1 MKRLMSAVS
10 LFMLGQYFSPA
21 LSMSRLFISR
31 IAHQF
36 AFVAF
41 VLWLLGSW
49 LGAHGHFC
57 FDGQEPPVSVHMHM
71 LGDHPE
77 HHADEDHQDADVD
90 LLQSAIAKLTK
101 LDQSLI
107 LLAVVALLLVFQRT
121 PVLVS
126 HYSAFVPTHIPFARP
141 LSRAPPLT
149 A

>member
-1 MKRLMSAVS
+1 MKRLLMFAIG
-10 LFMLGQYFSPA
+10 LFMLGQYFSLA
-21 LSMSRLFISR
+21 LSMSKRS
-31 IAHQF
+31 HQF
-36 AFVAF
+36 AFVALA
-41 VLWLLGSW
+41 LWLLGSW

-101 LDQSLI
+101 LDQSLL

-121 PVLVS
+121 PIPAS
-126 HYSAFVPTHIPFARP
+126 HYSPFVPVHIPFARP
-141 LSRAPPLT
+141 LLRAPPLT

>member
-1 MKRLMSAVS
+1 MSKR
-10 LFMLGQYFSPA
+10 FHQF
-21 LSMSRLFISR
+21 
-31 IAHQF
+31 QF
-36 AFVAF
+36 AFVAL
-41 VLWLLGSW
+41 VCWLLGSL

-107 LLAVVALLLVFQRT
+107 LLAVVALLLVTQAR
-121 PVLVS
+121 PVLIS
-126 HYSAFVPTHIPFARP
+126 RCSPFVPTLIPFARP
-141 LSRAPPLT
+141 PLRAPPFT

>member
-1 MKRLMSAVS
+1 MSKGS
-10 LFMLGQYFSPA
+10 Y
-21 LSMSRLFISR
+21 
-31 IAHQF
+31 QF
-36 AFVAF
+36 AFLAL

-71 LGDHPE
+71 LGDHPV

-90 LLQSAIAKLTK
+90 LLQSAIAKVK

-107 LLAVVALLLVFQRT
+107 LLAVVALLLISKPVQ
-121 PVLVS
+121 VLVS
-126 HYSAFVPTHIPFARP
+126 RYSPFIPTHTPFVRP
-141 LSRAPPLT
+141 LLRAPPFT

>member
-1 MKRLMSAVS
+1 
-10 LFMLGQYFSPA
+10 MLTITQLQRIPMPK
-21 LSMSRLFISR
+21 LS
-31 IAHQF
+31 HQF

-41 VLWLLGSW
+41 ALWLLGSW

-77 HHADEDHQDADVD
+77 HHADGDHQDADVD

-101 LDQSLI
+101 LDQGLI
-107 LLAVVALLLVFQRT
+107 LLAVVALLLVFQ
-121 PVLVS
+121 PAPILVS
-126 HYSAFVPTHIPFARP
+126 RYSPFVPLHIPFARP
-141 LSRAPPLT
+141 LLRAPPFT

>member
-1 MKRLMSAVS
+1 MSQGS
-10 LFMLGQYFSPA
+10 HQF
-21 LSMSRLFISR
+21 
-31 IAHQF
+31 QF
-36 AFVAF
+36 AFVAL
-41 VLWLLGSW
+41 VCWLLGSW

-77 HHADEDHQDADVD
+77 HHDDEAHQDADVD

-101 LDQSLI
+101 LDQSLL

-121 PVLVS
+121 PILVS
-126 HYSAFVPTHIPFARP
+126 HYSPFVPVHIPFSLP
-141 LSRAPPLT
+141 LLRAPPFT

>member
-1 MKRLMSAVS
+1 MKRLMSAFS

-21 LSMSRLFISR
+21 LFMSKPSY
-31 IAHQF
+31 HF

-41 VLWLLGSW
+41 ALWLLGSW

-107 LLAVVALLLVFQRT
+107 LLTVITLLLVLQRT
-121 PVLVS
+121 QVLVS
-126 HYSAFVPTHIPFARP
+126 HYSSFIPAHIPFARP
-141 LSRAPPLT
+141 LLRAPPLT